1 MVFYY
6 NMKKFKNMDV
16 LIIGSGIAGLCTAL
30 QLPDHKKILL
40 ITKGQINECSTS
52 WAQGGIASVMS
63 ECDSFEK
70 HLNDTIENGHGI
82 IDENIAYEIIKEG
95 PLCIKWLIDMGVPF
109 TKNKRNNISLTLEA
123 AHSERRIVYVDDKT
137 GSAIHK
143 KLYEKVLSKKNISVL
158 HEHQIIDIISENEL
172 TNKNKCI
179 GAYVFDK
186 KMNKIHSFS
195 AKNVVLATGGAS
207 KIYQFTSNPYTS
219 TGDGIAVSWR
229 AGCRISNME
238 FIQFHPTCLFHP
250 DIKSFL
256 ISESLRGEGGKL
268 YTPNKERFMMKY
280 DARGELAPR
289 DVVARA
295 IDNEMKQNGFTNV
308 YLDISHRTA
317 DFIKKRFPE
326 IYKKCKSINID
337 ITKEWIPVIP
347 ASHYT
352 CGGVETDISGQ
363 TNMKNLYVIGE
374 SSHTGFHGANR
385 LASNSLLECLVMA
398 KKCAERITSEKTKL
412 DHDSKDLPKWD
423 DSLVTESKE
432 RFAISHNWDELR
444 KIMWNYVGIIRSD
457 KRLSIAKEKID
468 LIEKE
473 MNEYYYKY
481 NITSEMLELRN
492 IIHVAKLIIKS
503 ALARKESRGLHYSI
517 DYPKI
522 NAKYNKNTYING
534 RKNEYHL
541 KLVKFKV

>member
-1 MVFYY
+1 MR
-6 NMKKFKNMDV
+6 KFKNTDV
-16 LIIGSGIAGLCTAL
+16 LIIGSGIAGLSTAL
-30 QLPDHKKILL
+30 RLPDDKKIVL
-40 ITKGQINECSTS
+40 ITKGQIDDCSTS
-52 WAQGGIASVMS
+52 WAQGGIASVIS
-63 ECDSFEK
+63 KSDSFKK
-70 HLNDTIENGHGI
+70 HLDDTIENGHGI
-82 IDENIAYEIIKEG
+82 IDENVAYNIIKEG
-95 PLCIKWLIDMGVPF
+95 PSCIKWLSDIGVPF
-109 TKNKRNNISLTLEA
+109 TKNENNDISLTLEA
-123 AHSERRIVYVDDKT
+123 AHNERRIVYIDDQT
-137 GSAIHK
+137 GSVIHK
-143 KLYEKVLSKKNISVL
+143 KLFEKVLSKKNINVL
-158 HEHQIIDIISENEL
+158 CNFQVIDIISSNEL

-186 KMNKIHSFS
+186 KNNKIHSFG

-238 FIQFHPTCLFHP
+238 FIQFHPTCLYHP
-250 DIKSFL
+250 NIKSFL

-268 YTPNKERFMMKY
+268 FTPNKKRFMKKY
-280 DARGELAPR
+280 DVRGELAPR

-295 IDNEMKQNGFTNV
+295 IDNEMKQNDFTNV
-308 YLDISHRTA
+308 YLDISHRPA
-317 DFIKKRFPE
+317 EFIKKRFPE
-326 IYKKCKSINID
+326 IYKRCKSINID

-352 CGGVETDISGQ
+352 CGGVETDISGK

-398 KKCAERITSEKTKL
+398 KKCAHSISTTKIKT
-412 DHDSKDLPKWD
+412 DHNNLILPKWD

-444 KIMWNYVGIIRSD
+444 KIMWNYVGIVRSD
-457 KRLSIAKEKID
+457 KRLNIAKDKIE

-473 MNEYYYKY
+473 MNDYYYKY
-481 NITSEMLELRN
+481 NISSDMLELRN

-503 ALARKESRGLHYSI
+503 ALSRKESRGLHYSI
-517 DYPKI
+517 DYPI
-522 NAKYNKNTYING
+522 ADQKYCKNTNING
-534 RKNEYHL
+534 RENEYYL

>member
-1 MVFYY
+1 
-6 NMKKFKNMDV
+6 MKKFKNTDV
-16 LIIGSGIAGLCTAL
+16 LIIGSGIAGLSTAL
-30 QLPDHKKILL
+30 QLPDHKRVLV
-40 ITKGQINECSTS
+40 ITKGQIADCSTS

-63 ECDSFEK
+63 KSDSFKK
-70 HLNDTIENGHGI
+70 HLDDTIENGHGI
-82 IDENIAYEIIKEG
+82 IDENIAYEIIQEG
-95 PLCIKWLIDMGVPF
+95 PSCIKWLIDIGVPF
-109 TKNKRNNISLTLEA
+109 TKKKNNDISLTLEA
-123 AHSERRIVYVDDKT
+123 AHSERRIVYIDDKT
-137 GSAIHK
+137 GTVIHK
-143 KLYEKVLSKKNISVL
+143 KLYEKVLSKKNINIL
-158 HEHQIIDIISENEL
+158 HEHQVIDIISENEL
-172 TNKNKCI
+172 TNKNRCI

-195 AKNVVLATGGAS
+195 AKSIVLATGGAS

-229 AGCRISNME
+229 AGCKISNME
-238 FIQFHPTCLFHP
+238 FIQFHPTCLYHP
-250 DIKSFL
+250 AIKSFL

-268 YTPNKERFMMKY
+268 YTPENNRFMMKY
-280 DARGELAPR
+280 DQRGELAPR
-289 DVVARA
+289 DIVARA
-295 IDNEMKQNGFTNV
+295 IDNEMKQNDYTNV
-308 YLDISHRTA
+308 YLDISHRPA
-317 DFIKKRFPE
+317 EFIKNRFPE

-337 ITKEWIPVIP
+337 ITKDRIPVIP

-352 CGGVETDISGQ
+352 CGGVQTDISGK

-398 KKCAERITSEKTKL
+398 KKCAERIAKEKIKINYA
-412 DHDSKDLPKWD
+412 SSDLPQWD

-457 KRLSIAKEKID
+457 KRLNIAKEKID

-522 NAKYNKNTYING
+522 NDKYNKNTNING